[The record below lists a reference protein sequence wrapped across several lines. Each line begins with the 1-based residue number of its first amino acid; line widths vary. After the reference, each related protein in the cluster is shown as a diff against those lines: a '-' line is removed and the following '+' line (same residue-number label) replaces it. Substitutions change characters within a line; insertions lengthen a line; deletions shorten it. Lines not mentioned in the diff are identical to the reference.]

1 MVAQEGGRRGPW
13 RQVKE
18 SQRHVLCVATKYR
31 CGLSLQSNLLC
42 LFCFYLG
49 ESCRFSELAFQFRND
64 LLLLQATLLC
74 FMIPALSATQV
85 ITAMSVHAHENDAR
99 VCVRACVCA
108 LVWVVGGGMRAR
120 ASRGCD
126 GVSWRAQKF
135 RFAQNKRRTD
145 RVHRLSQQA
154 LAAEIGHHCIASSER
169 C

>member
-1 MVAQEGGRRGPW
+1 
-13 RQVKE
+13 VKE
-18 SQRHVLCVATKYR
+18 SQRHVLCVATKCR

-64 LLLLQATLLC
+64 LLLLQATLLR

-99 VCVRACVCA
+99 VCARACVCA
-108 LVWVVGGGMRAR
+108 LVWVVVCGRAP
-120 ASRGCD
+120 RGVNCD
-126 GVSWRAQKF
+126 RVSLRAQKF

-145 RVHRLSQQA
+145 RVHCLSQQA
-154 LAAEIGHHCIASSER
+154 LAAEIGLHCIASSER
-169 C
+169 